1 MERKSVLM
9 SLRLLVI
16 VQILSLA
23 SSVLLR
29 VIPLGAAVR
38 FVPLLFDALTLYCL
52 VKMRGEHR
60 LYRIAVWFHGLN
72 FISSLLELI
81 TADLVIV
88 SYLYRVFGE
97 SIMDIS
103 RVVST
108 VMTYATLVLSWL
120 AIYFEYTAHS
130 KLASAVNPILAMKW
144 QVIAI
149 ASIAILLCASIAG
162 SILMAMIEN
171 DVLSILAY
179 QQLIYPILR
188 LIPVLTQIAY
198 ILCLLYTWRALSKEQ
213 KGDIEN
219 FNAT

>member
-1 MERKSVLM
+1 
-9 SLRLLVI
+9 
-16 VQILSLA
+16 
-23 SSVLLR
+23 
-29 VIPLGAAVR
+29 
-38 FVPLLFDALTLYCL
+38 
-52 VKMRGEHR
+52 MRGEHR

-81 TADLVIV
+81 IADLVIV

-188 LIPVLTQIAY
+188 LIPVLTRIAY
-198 ILCLLYTWRALSKEQ
+198 ICCLLYTWRALSKEQ

-219 FNAT
+219 FSAT